1 MELKELFTAA
11 ESLNG
16 IYLQVGY
23 GQGEYIREILSFDK
37 NKRSLFYDDFSNY
50 HYGTAY
56 DFALNNVKKHKIEII
71 KGNYAEIAS
80 KVDISTVAILNLNPP
95 IEYFKNLLET
105 IFPVLLDNVYIYIPE
120 YSTGGVYSDVANEYF
135 NKHNLFA
142 NQRENSYIIKV
153 PPKLSVE
160 GSKVGR
166 DRIVID

>member
-23 GQGEYIREILSFDK
+23 EQGEYIREILTFEK
-37 NKRSLFYDDFSNY
+37 NKRSLIYDDFSNY

-56 DFALNNVKKHKIEII
+56 DFALDNVKEHKVGVI
-71 KGNYAEIAS
+71 KGNYADITS
-80 KVDISTVAILNLNPP
+80 KVDLSTVAILNLNPP

-105 IFPVLLDNVYIYIPE
+105 IFPLLSENVYIFIPE
-120 YSTGGVYSDVANEYF
+120 YSTGGIYSDIANEYF

-142 NQRENSYIIKV
+142 NQRENSYIVKV
-153 PPKLSVE
+153 PPKLSV
-160 GSKVGR
+160 GGNKVGR
-166 DRIVID
+166 DRTVID